1 MNLSSE
7 KFTAPRILAISF
19 LSLFKII
26 VVGKPL
32 KRNKF
37 TNLFSESKNIDKFLI
52 FKFLK
57 ILNFSYLIRGEI
69 F

>member
-7 KFTAPRILAISF
+7 TSTEPIILATSF

-26 VVGKPL
+26 VVGIPL

-52 FKFLK
+52 SKLLK
-57 ILNFSYLIRGEI
+57 KI
-69 F
+69 FVLS

>member
-1 MNLSSE
+1 MNVSSE
-7 KFTAPRILAISF
+7 TSTAPIILATSF

-52 FKFLK
+52 SKLLK
-57 ILNFSYLIRGEI
+57 KISVLR
-69 F
+69 